1 LAVAVTDT
9 ATSDAT
15 AVVDTTK
22 VAADRPAG
30 TVTIDGADAAEL
42 FHDNVTETPPVGAAL
57 ASVTVPVVCVPP
69 MTVVGLNVTD
79 VGAIALIFKPF
90 VTVVPDA
97 TALIVAVVS
106 AITPDVET
114 VNVPDV

>member
-1 LAVAVTDT
+1 
-9 ATSDAT
+9 
-15 AVVDTTK
+15 
-22 VAADRPAG
+22 
-30 TVTIDGADAAEL
+30 
-42 FHDNVTETPPVGAAL
+42 
-57 ASVTVPVVCVPP
+57 

-97 TALIVAVVS
+97 IALIVAVVS
-106 AITPDVET
+106 AVTPDVET